1 MRRVR
6 VKRKRHEVS
15 LSRPFLHADPL
26 LLSLLALRYSLC
38 PLLYLHSWPKAGAA
52 PYSRVP
58 RNERSK
64 RQGIGWKK
72 RPPPFVTHVQ
82 PSLLWF
88 ARCLRS
94 FLTPIATP
102 RFAVSSLVAAGLRL
116 GTEPARRS
124 FTPSRFTRRR
134 RPEGNV
140 KRSLR
145 SLPPTACMERVK

>member
-1 MRRVR
+1 MIERLGSDYKVMKGA
-6 VKRKRHEVS
+6 VTPDHEMKRKRHEVS

-72 RPPPFVTHVQ
+72 RPPPFLPFT
-82 PSLLWF
+82 
-88 ARCLRS
+88 
-94 FLTPIATP
+94 
-102 RFAVSSLVAAGLRL
+102 GLRPRL
-116 GTEPARRS
+116 RREREP
-124 FTPSRFTRRR
+124 
-134 RPEGNV
+134 
-140 KRSLR
+140 
-145 SLPPTACMERVK
+145 ERNDERKE

>member
-1 MRRVR
+1 M
-6 VKRKRHEVS
+6 KRKRHEVS

-72 RPPPFVTHVQ
+72 RPPPFVTHFV
-82 PSLLWF
+82 W
-88 ARCLRS
+88 RLRS
-94 FLTPIATP
+94 CLTVGPLITRSPYSSGHPP
-102 RFAVSSLVAAGLRL
+102 RYLVG
-116 GTEPARRS
+116 
-124 FTPSRFTRRR
+124 
-134 RPEGNV
+134 
-140 KRSLR
+140 SLR
-145 SLPPTACMERVK
+145 GER